1 MKFPLRYLL
10 VVSAFVTGSL
20 LLAACGGEE
29 EEPLSPTSTPGSTT
43 TSVATPRSTPPP
55 TATLTATPAT
65 TPTPGT
71 STAAADPQDF
81 AEFSD
86 LVARAVVEQDT
97 AFFADRVKSR
107 AYTCT
112 QSDIGSEAWGIEQGL
127 CQEVGQQVDVVEHWY
142 WHSEGLLR
150 RPETMVGA
158 IEDYFASAVPGQGD
172 AFGTGAVRLYAI
184 GATRSPEPGRAY
196 KAAILTAITPR
207 AQAPT
212 SEPVRTARGVN
223 FEYVE
228 GRWVI
233 VGMLWADVLAE
244 ELLSAETA
252 PYDDWKRY

>member
-10 VVSAFVTGSL
+10 VISALMTGL
-20 LLAACGGEE
+20 FLVAACEGEE
-29 EEPLSPTSTPGSTT
+29 EEPLSHTSTPGSTP
-43 TSVATPRSTPPP
+43 TSAATPASTPPP
-55 TATLTATPAT
+55 TTTAPAS

-71 STAAADPQDF
+71 STAGADPQDF

-97 AFFADRVKSR
+97 AFFADRVKGR

-127 CQEVGQQVDVVEHWY
+127 CQEVGQQVDVVEHGFWR
-142 WHSEGLLR
+142 SEGLLK
-150 RPETMVGA
+150 RPESMVTA
-158 IEDYFASAVPGQGD
+158 IADYFASALPAESDGY
-172 AFGTGAVRLYAI
+172 GTGAVQLYAT
-184 GATRSPEPGRAY
+184 GTTRSSEPSRTY
-196 KAAILTAITPR
+196 NAAILTAVTPVGEGP
-207 AQAPT
+207 AKK
-212 SEPVRTARGVN
+212 PVRTARGIN

-252 PYDDWKRY
+252 PYDDWKGY

>member
-1 MKFPLRYLL
+1 MKFPLRHLLLISALAAGLLL
-10 VVSAFVTGSL
+10 V
-20 LLAACGGEE
+20 AACEDEGEE
-29 EEPLSPTSTPGSTT
+29 EDLSPTSQPTPA
-43 TSVATPRSTPPP
+43 ATPRLTPPS
-55 TATLTATPAT
+55 TATLTTTPT
-65 TPTPGT
+65 LTPTPGT
-71 STAAADPQDF
+71 PTAGADPEDF
-81 AEFSD
+81 AEFAD
-86 LVARAVVEQDT
+86 LVGRAAAEQGT
-97 AFFADRVKSR
+97 AFFADRVKGR

-127 CQEVGQQVDVVEHWY
+127 CQEVGQQLDVVEHWY

-158 IEDYFASAVPGQGD
+158 IADYFASALPAKSDVYGS
-172 AFGTGAVRLYAI
+172 GAVQLYAT
-184 GATRSPEPGRAY
+184 GTTRSSEPGRAY
-196 KAAILTAITPR
+196 NAAILTAITPR

-233 VGMLWADVLAE
+233 IGMLWADVLAE